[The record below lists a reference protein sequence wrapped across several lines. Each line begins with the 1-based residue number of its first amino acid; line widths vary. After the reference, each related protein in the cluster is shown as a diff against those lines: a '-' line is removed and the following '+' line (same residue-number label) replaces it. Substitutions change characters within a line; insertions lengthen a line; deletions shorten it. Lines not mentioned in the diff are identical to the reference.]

1 MNELN
6 NFGVG
11 RISDFSKKFS
21 AISTYLGY
29 KKFVGG
35 KYRVLLFDSSSW
47 IIPEIKSVLKKDQYE
62 YDSIAVHHLNPENKK
77 LTLEDY
83 LQFHKILIKKLIEF
97 KPDCIL
103 TVNHAA
109 FDSIGLLTK
118 ILDQFKIPFIS
129 WFVDSPLYIFKNP
142 EPQKSNL
149 LFLFTWEEAYV
160 KRLYDL
166 DFKNVYY
173 LPLACGHEKY
183 NDVTPNE
190 EDINRFSSD
199 VVYVGNSNMQNVNDW
214 SNEYYNTPELL
225 KLSDD
230 AIDIQINN
238 PEKQMYIILN
248 ELDKT
253 KILSKFEEEEKLR
266 FEAYCILKA
275 TAIYRDH
282 IVSLLSENYNFKIFG
297 DEKWKEKYEK
307 YYYGSVDY
315 YKDLPKLYKCAK
327 IVINT
332 TSFQMNTAINQRVY
346 DVFFDNGFLI
356 SDYRKD
362 YDTLFGKNV
371 IPTFKS
377 KDELISLINY
387 YLSKKDERKL
397 LSQKIS
403 DIIKEKHLYSNRL
416 LEMFTKVKNNY
427 HE

>member
-6 NFGVG
+6 SFGVG
-11 RISDFSKKFS
+11 RISEFSKKFS

-35 KYRVLLFDSSSW
+35 KYKVLLFDSSSW
-47 IIPEIKSVLKKDQYE
+47 IIPEIKSVLKTDQYE
-62 YDSIAVHHLNPENKK
+62 CDFIDVHHLNPENKK
-77 LTLEDY
+77 LSLEDY

-97 KPDCIL
+97 RPDCIL

-142 EPQKSNL
+142 EPQKSNYL
-149 LFLFTWEEAYV
+149 YLFTWEKAYV
-160 KRLYDL
+160 RRLLDL
-166 DFKNVYY
+166 DFKNVFY
-173 LPLACGHEKY
+173 LPLACGHENY
-183 NDVTPNE
+183 YDVKINNE
-190 EDINRFSSD
+190 EIERFTSD
-199 VVYVGNSNMQNVNDW
+199 VVYVGNSNLQNVYDW
-214 SNEYYNTPELL
+214 SSEYYNEPDLL
-225 KLSDD
+225 KLSDE
-230 AIDIQINN
+230 AINIQINN

-248 ELDKT
+248 ELDKA
-253 KILSKFEEEEKLR
+253 KILSKLNEEEKLK

-275 TAIYRDH
+275 TAIYRDN
-282 IVSLLSENYNFKIFG
+282 IVNLLSKNFNFKIFG
-297 DEKWKEKYEK
+297 DEKWKEKYANF
-307 YYYGSVDY
+307 YYGSVDY

-332 TSFQMNTAINQRVY
+332 TSFQMNTAVNQRVY

-362 YDTLFGKNV
+362 YDKLFGKNI

-377 KDELISLINY
+377 DYELIKLVNY
-387 YLSKKDERKL
+387 YLSNEDERIIL
-397 LSQKIS
+397 TQKIR
-403 DIIKEKHLYSNRL
+403 DIIKEKHLYSNRF
-416 LEMFTKVKNNY
+416 LELFAKVKNNY